1 MRMRALWV
9 AAALCA
15 AAWAED
21 RPLSISSAAFETR
34 GGQTYVAAQGRADFP
49 DRTRLVIMLSMDGQT
64 NSDHYTSVYVENGN
78 WKGEIGPFDQQFL
91 PGTYV
96 FLVDFMMGDQH
107 PAIQKALKQAAL
119 PAMCLRDVATLVWG
133 DAKDEAAG
141 RAKVSAH
148 YLAGAEEARAIFD
161 EFQSGLA
168 DFGSG
173 KRFVKG
179 DGKGWDAASW
189 LPWVDGLLARIDR
202 MIEEQQA
209 IAGDALVGRYLPE
222 AHLVYSSQLTA
233 VRYTIIAHTRAF
245 LREAG
250 MEIGEKYGIPDRAE
264 GPFRDPNRVAA
275 TRGMADEVK
284 RIVETWKEAGPD
296 DWAFYKTTPE
306 AEKKMIGE
314 WSLGILMTLR
324 DLVEEMRKKSE
335 LEAKGPF
342 DAARWEEIYTDWE
355 KRLKAAVPPRE
366 LTKIRMEPGAESLL
380 TFKYP
385 YVLDLIEEM
394 VRNASSYGQS
404 AAAGLYLGAGKPAPR
419 RYFGDLADE
428 APTPAPS
435 KEDVERELLRWYELF
450 QSRLEHLRGKLG
462 LTLPEPK

>member
-1 MRMRALWV
+1 MRMRTFWI

-21 RPLSISSAAFETR
+21 RPLSIARAEFATR
-34 GGQTYVAAQGRADFP
+34 GRETYVSAEGRADLP
-49 DRTRLVIMLSMDGQT
+49 DKSRLILMLSMDGQT
-64 NSDHYTSVYVENGN
+64 NSDHYTSVYVEGGA
-78 WKGEIGPFDQQFL
+78 WKGEIGPFEQQFL

-96 FLVDFMMGDQH
+96 LVVDFMMGDQH

-133 DAKDEAAG
+133 EAKDEAAA
-141 RAKVSAH
+141 RAKVREH
-148 YLAGAEEARAIFD
+148 YLAGAAEALAIFD
-161 EFQSGLA
+161 EFQAGLA
-168 DFGSG
+168 DFQAG

-179 DGKGWDAASW
+179 KGWDAATW
-189 LPWVDGLLARIDR
+189 LPWVDGLLARVAK

-222 AHLVYSSQLTA
+222 AHLAYSSQLTA
-233 VRYTIIAHTRAF
+233 VQYTMIAHTRAF

-250 MEIGEKYGIPDRAE
+250 MEIEDKYGIPDRAE

-296 DWAFYKTTPE
+296 DWAFYRTTPE
-306 AEKKMIGE
+306 AEKKLIGE
-314 WSLGILMTLR
+314 WTLGILVRLR
-324 DLVEEMRKKSE
+324 DLVEEMKKKAASE
-335 LEAKGPF
+335 GKGTF
-342 DAARWEEIYTDWE
+342 EAARWEEIYTAWE
-355 KRLKAAVPPRE
+355 KRLMAAVPPRK

-385 YVLDLIEEM
+385 YILDLLEEM

-404 AAAGLYLGAGKPAPR
+404 SAAQLYLAAGKPVPR
-419 RYFGDLADE
+419 RYFGGLSDE
-428 APTPAPS
+428 APTPTPT

-450 QSRLEHLRGKLG
+450 QSRLDHVRGKLG